1 MIYSLVFALAAFNAP
16 AAAEA
21 VEPVDARIAEFDAF
35 VRAFRQAQR
44 MPSLSVAVVEDGE
57 VIFAEGYGFQDHDA
71 EEPTTPDTTYL
82 VASITKTFTGAALL
96 GMAADGLID
105 LDADFTGLSD
115 WDRRCEWLGQSGIIF
130 GGATLEDGTVIEPVN
145 CDGPISLRQ
154 VLTHRVNG
162 EPGADFLYNPIVF
175 GRLSN
180 FVEEQTGRTFREF
193 VYKYV
198 IEPGGLDDTAAGWR
212 DEGKGHVLTHLAP
225 PFRHKEDGGVEPSP
239 LPNPELNASS
249 GIISSA
255 LDLAGYAIALQE
267 GSILGA
273 ALREAMWTPPQKPSG
288 EAEPYAYGWYVQ
300 DWQGHRLVFHT
311 GWWPDAYTGLLLI
324 APENGAALVALGT
337 TDGLHWDK
345 PLDEAGVEG
354 SPVAAKFLE
363 LFVEPD
369 ALPGQ

>member
-1 MIYSLVFALAAFNAP
+1 MIPELTLALAALVAAP
-16 AAAEA
+16 
-21 VEPVDARIAEFDAF
+21 VNEPGDARLAEFDAF
-35 VRAFRQAQR
+35 LQAFRQEQR
-44 MPSLSVAVVEDGE
+44 MPSLSVAVVEDGQ

-71 EEPTTPDTTYL
+71 EEPTTPETTYL
-82 VASITKTFTGAALL
+82 VASITKTFTGATLL

-105 LDADFTGLSD
+105 LDADFTALSD
-115 WDRRCEWLGQSGIIF
+115 WDRRCEWLGESGIIF
-130 GGATLEDGTVIEPVN
+130 GGATLDDGTVIEPVG

-162 EPGADFLYNPIVF
+162 EPGTDFLYNPVVF

-180 FVEEQTGRTFREF
+180 FVEEQTGRPFREF
-193 VYKYV
+193 VYEYV
-198 IEPGGLDDTAAGWR
+198 IEPGRLDHTAAGWR
-212 DEGKGHVLTHLAP
+212 DQGKGHVLTQLAP
-225 PFRHKEDGGVEPSP
+225 PFGHNDNGRVEPSA

-255 LDLAGYAIALQE
+255 LDLARYAIALQE
-267 GSILGA
+267 GRILA
-273 ALREAMWTPPQKPSG
+273 PALRDTMWTPPQKPSG

-324 APENGAALVALGT
+324 APDDGTALVALGN

-345 PLDEAGVEG
+345 RLDQAGVG
-354 SPVAAKFLE
+354 QSMIAAKFLQ
-363 LFVEPD
+363 LFLAPRPAAD
-369 ALPGQ
+369 SP